1 MVTSHVS
8 VGLTLGD
15 DMQKKIYVV
24 KDRDSGKKVLVKAL
38 NRQAARNAATRRAF
52 EVELAS
58 QEELVVLVQ
67 QGAAI
72 IDDATETN
80 EGEG

>member
-1 MVTSHVS
+1 
-8 VGLTLGD
+8 
-15 DMQKKIYVV
+15 MQKKIYVV